1 MAIEA
6 TTAAHVTPIK
16 DTFKAW
22 INRMPG
28 SDVEPTLH
36 VIGWTICNTSGWTV
50 ELRRA
55 EPQSINPTILILDL
69 VGTPPSGQALQ
80 MRTPEPVRHSEEA
93 TQPYK
98 QVQIRSGEDSFTIDV
113 EEVS

>member
-1 MAIEA
+1 MTIEA
-6 TTAAHVTPIK
+6 TTAALVTPIK

-28 SDVEPTLH
+28 PGAQPTLH

-55 EPQSINPTILILDL
+55 EPQGINPTILILDL
-69 VGTPPSGQALQ
+69 IGTPPRGPALQ
-80 MRTPEPVRHSEEA
+80 MRTPEPASYSEEA
-93 TQPYK
+93 KQPFK
-98 QVQIRSGEDSFTIDV
+98 QVEIRAGKSSFTVDV
-113 EEVS
+113 EEVP